1 MRPVLRIWFV
11 FLMIFNGVLLVQACL
26 KDPADWVS
34 AASWGLMAIAALLLL
49 LTQRKAGFYLMCLAV
64 VVCLAGILM
73 VGGDLRSTGVSAA
86 MMPVLTFLLM
96 KKDWNSFR

>member
-11 FLMIFNGVLLVQACL
+11 FLMIFNVVLLVQAC
-26 KDPADWVS
+26 
-34 AASWGLMAIAALLLL
+34 LMAIAALLLL
-49 LTQRKAGFYLMCLAV
+49 LTQRKAGFYLMCLAA